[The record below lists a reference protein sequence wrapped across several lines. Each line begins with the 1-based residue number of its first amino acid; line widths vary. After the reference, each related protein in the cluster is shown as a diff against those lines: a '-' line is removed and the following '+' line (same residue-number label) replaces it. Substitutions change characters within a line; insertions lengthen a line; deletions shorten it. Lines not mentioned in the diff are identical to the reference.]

1 MGVVWGGCCVQVFDA
16 RSCSTAQEMFEYICR
31 HLRYATNNGN
41 IRWGNLPVAVVGP
54 ILLPCLSQK
63 MQMGLR
69 AASLAA
75 GETREKEKRDSGFC
89 RESEQSLR
97 KLRVP

>member
-1 MGVVWGGCCVQVFDA
+1 MPGAVPLPRRCSSISVDTCVMPPTMETSGGGTFP
-16 RSCSTAQEMFEYICR
+16 E
-31 HLRYATNNGN
+31 
-41 IRWGNLPVAVVGP
+41 AVVGP

-63 MQMGLR
+63 MQMGLG
-69 AASLAA
+69 AASLAPR
-75 GETREKEKRDSGFC
+75 ETREKEKRDSGFF